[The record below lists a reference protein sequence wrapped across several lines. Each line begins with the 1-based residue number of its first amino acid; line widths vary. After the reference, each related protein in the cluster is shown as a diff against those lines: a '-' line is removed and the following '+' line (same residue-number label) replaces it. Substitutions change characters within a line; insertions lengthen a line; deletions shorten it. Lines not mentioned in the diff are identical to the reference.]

1 MCDPKRLQPVVEVGH
16 KIAYM
21 VNTKFWTIIEKH
33 FLPLPCVQCNP
44 CMYQTKLQT
53 WHVAGQETHMESA
66 AGKKIVTRDA
76 QAK

>member
-1 MCDPKRLQPVVEVGH
+1 MSFSAQGGSKRLLKG
-16 KIAYM
+16 
-21 VNTKFWTIIEKH
+21 TIIENH
-33 FLPLPCVQCNP
+33 FLRLQCNP

-53 WHVAGQETHMESA
+53 WHVAGPETHMESA